1 MKFLSTCWATRAP
14 TSSISIDARV
24 STEMQLQNV
33 KKKNASYTEF
43 IVLNFNICISI
54 NSQLNINTF
63 KCCIRSVLFLCP
75 KLSRKCAHSGVCMNS
90 DDRPLRCKPV
100 AIRERKVKM
109 TVKAFRAGSDPRERV
124 KDLILD
130 DHTACGCECGE
141 GLGELNSLITRTQS
155 SLFQLRSVRGYS
167 IRCRVVA
174 SVLSGQISLI
184 PPACPSQYNCIRNP
198 EGERDRE

>member
-1 MKFLSTCWATRAP
+1 
-14 TSSISIDARV
+14 
-24 STEMQLQNV
+24 
-33 KKKNASYTEF
+33 
-43 IVLNFNICISI
+43 
-54 NSQLNINTF
+54 
-63 KCCIRSVLFLCP
+63 
-75 KLSRKCAHSGVCMNS
+75 MNS

-141 GLGELNSLITRTQS
+141 GLGELNSLFTRTQS
-155 SLFQLRSVRGYS
+155 SLLQPRSVRGYS

-184 PPACPSQYNCIRNP
+184 PPACPSQYNCILNP
-198 EGERDRE
+198 EGEREREIEREREKVREREYLV